1 MAPIGS
7 SQHKLQINRLS
18 KSFRIGES
26 VVTVLKDIDLD
37 IAAGEFVV
45 IVGASGSG
53 KTTLLRI
60 LAGLEKGDRGTVKVD
75 GEIVTGVSSER
86 AMVFQEPRL
95 LPWLTVEANIAFG
108 LELQRYSG
116 EGLRQRIGEYLHLV
130 GLENFRSAYPSQL
143 SGGMAQ
149 RVGIARALA
158 IKPAILLLDEP
169 LGALDA
175 MKKMSMQHELER
187 IWLEEQVTM
196 VMVTHDIEEAVYLAD
211 KVVVM
216 TGAAGDTSLKIV
228 PVDLPRPRDRGS
240 PAFVCL
246 RESLLGEFKFDIRN

>member
-18 KSFRIGES
+18 KSFRISGS

-37 IAAGEFVV
+37 IAAGEFIV

-75 GEIVTGVSSER
+75 GKIVTGVSSER

-108 LELQRYSG
+108 LELQKYSG

-211 KVVVM
+211 KVVVLS
-216 TGAAGDTSLKIV
+216 GATADTSLKIV

-246 RESLLGEFKFDIRN
+246 RESLLEEFKFDIHN

>member
-1 MAPIGS
+1 MTPIGS

-228 PVDLPRPRDRGS
+228 PVDLPHPRDRGS

>member
-1 MAPIGS
+1 MTPIGS

-60 LAGLEKGDRGTVKVD
+60 LAGLEKGDRGTVKAD

-187 IWLEEQVTM
+187 I
-196 VMVTHDIEEAVYLAD
+196 
-211 KVVVM
+211 
-216 TGAAGDTSLKIV
+216 
-228 PVDLPRPRDRGS
+228 
-240 PAFVCL
+240 
-246 RESLLGEFKFDIRN
+246 

>member
-18 KSFRIGES
+18 KSFRISGS

-37 IAAGEFVV
+37 IAAGEFIV

-149 RVGIARALA
+149 RVGIARAMA

-216 TGAAGDTSLKIV
+216 TG
-228 PVDLPRPRDRGS
+228 R
-240 PAFVCL
+240 
-246 RESLLGEFKFDIRN
+246 

>member
-18 KSFRIGES
+18 KSFRISGS

-37 IAAGEFVV
+37 IAAGEFIV

-130 GLENFRSAYPSQL
+130 GLENFRSAHPSQL

-240 PAFVCL
+240 AAFVCL